1 MKYYAT
7 IKRERATDTC
17 NSTVQSQKNY
27 AKWKKPDKRLHPVE
41 SCLCD
46 ILEKAKLEG
55 KKWNLWLM
63 GAKDEEKGIDHQKT
77 PGNWNTGS
85 QVKDREQSR

>member
-1 MKYYAT
+1 MKEA
-7 IKRERATDTC
+7 R
-17 NSTVQSQKNY
+17 Q
-27 AKWKKPDKRLHPVE
+27 RLHPVE

-63 GAKDEEKGIDHQKT
+63 GAKDEEEGIDHQKT